1 MQRSFRR
8 PEAVGFNAATAPTN
22 ARKRKAESED
32 GTPFK
37 PSKLFGDEGSEGA
50 IES

>member
-32 GTPFK
+32 GTPK
-37 PSKLFGDEGSEGA
+37 RKLFGDED
-50 IES
+50 IEPTIET